1 MDNDSTSRLKA
12 AIYLDV
18 AKTVENETEKMGV
31 TATPSYV
38 ASLVELVYNQLV
50 TLGTDLE
57 SFADHASRSNIKP
70 ADLYMVTRKNE
81 LLTEVLKEH
90 ERSLK

>member
-1 MDNDSTSRLKA
+1 MDDTAAKLKA

-18 AKTVENETEKMGV
+18 AKTVEKQTQELGV
-31 TATPSYV
+31 TASPSFV

-57 SFADHASRSNIKP
+57 SFADHASRSVVLP
-70 ADLYMVTRKNE
+70 ADMFMVTRKNE
-81 LLTEVLKEH
+81 VLTQILKE
-90 ERSLK
+90 RMR